1 LSVLRPT
8 VNNSR
13 LSEPP
18 SPDALRRSAH
28 HNHQFPDDELR
39 AAFGSLAHELLN
51 GLTVVCP
58 LIPGIPRHTG
68 AFNPQ
73 SSCYWGRI
81 MNKLLKEILRT
92 LAEAQ
97 CQIADAKRQRV
108 NIQAAD
114 GELDEAERDLELI
127 KKKLETLYHANVDS
141 G

>member
-1 LSVLRPT
+1 
-8 VNNSR
+8 
-13 LSEPP
+13 
-18 SPDALRRSAH
+18 
-28 HNHQFPDDELR
+28 
-39 AAFGSLAHELLN
+39 
-51 GLTVVCP
+51 
-58 LIPGIPRHTG
+58 
-68 AFNPQ
+68 
-73 SSCYWGRI
+73 

-127 KKKLETLYHANVDS
+127 KKKLETLYHANLDS